1 MMAEAAGKATG
12 RPGICFVTRGP
23 GATWPSLL
31 RTGRCVVL
39 LKPLWTRAAHV
50 MALWSILIP
59 QDTTEPCPHG
69 PDDHG
74 TSPTRLLRAPG
85 PVSKEYGLQEGDSEA

>member
-1 MMAEAAGKATG
+1 MMAQAAGKATG

-23 GATWPSLL
+23 GATRPSLL

-39 LKPLWTRAAHV
+39 LKPLWTRTAHV
-50 MALWSILIP
+50 MALWSISIP

-69 PDDHG
+69 PDDHA
-74 TSPTRLLRAPG
+74 TSPHVLAPSTRASVQQVWAAGRG
-85 PVSKEYGLQEGDSEA
+85 F